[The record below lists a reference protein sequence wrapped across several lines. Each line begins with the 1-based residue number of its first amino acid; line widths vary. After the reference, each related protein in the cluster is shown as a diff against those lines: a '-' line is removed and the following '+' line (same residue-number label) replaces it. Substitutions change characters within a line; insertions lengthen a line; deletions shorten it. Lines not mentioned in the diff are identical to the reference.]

1 MKRCRTG
8 RHRSFLSRHRR
19 LPMLWWW
26 FHHPKLYL
34 QSDRYLYILQIL
46 SSIHMYLQYIRNQ
59 LDSFYYS
66 RLVRLHTKLYCVFVI
81 IFKFHIHHLCIWS
94 RLFHCDTRLC
104 QIDTHHK
111 RLLNIALKALR
122 QRIINVTEGGII

>member
-46 SSIHMYLQYIRNQ
+46 SSIHMFLQYIRNQ

-66 RLVRLHTKLYCVFVI
+66 RLVRLHTKKKHNFIVYLSLFLNF
-81 IFKFHIHHLCIWS
+81 IFTIYAYGVGCFTVTRGFARLTHITNGFCI
-94 RLFHCDTRLC
+94 LH
-104 QIDTHHK
+104 
-111 RLLNIALKALR
+111 
-122 QRIINVTEGGII
+122 